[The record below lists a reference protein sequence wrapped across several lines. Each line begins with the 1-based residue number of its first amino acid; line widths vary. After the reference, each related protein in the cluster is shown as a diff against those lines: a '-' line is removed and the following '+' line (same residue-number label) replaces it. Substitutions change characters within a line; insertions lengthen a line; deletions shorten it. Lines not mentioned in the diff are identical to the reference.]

1 MYGHGGTGCQIRNCD
16 CERVVV
22 VKKVGALE
30 IGMKVCAQERVYLSR
45 RLKMA
50 SQDWSYLQEDAKRV
64 VTGDTDRAL

>member
-1 MYGHGGTGCQIRNCD
+1 MYGHGGMGYQIRSCD

-45 RLKMA
+45 RLKTA
-50 SQDWSYLQEDAKRV
+50 SRDWSYLQEDAKRV